1 MIDWAAF
8 LIVFVTSL
16 VAATAVV
23 SLYSF
28 GLRLLTTAGRVP
40 VVAPAEFTDAIT
52 VITPEEAAKAMK
64 RAAKAA
70 RKNPLT
76 PGQQNLARAGA
87 YACFALCAGAVLFG
101 IYLIIPFFHQG

>member
-1 MIDWAAF
+1 MIDWGAF
-8 LIVFVTSL
+8 LIVAVTSL

-40 VVAPAEFTDAIT
+40 VVTPAEFTDAIT
-52 VITPEEAAKAMK
+52 VITPEEAERAAK

-76 PGQQNLARAGA
+76 DSQKLLARYGA
-87 YACFALCAGAVLFG
+87 YACFVLCGAAVLFG
-101 IYLIIPFFHQG
+101 IYLIVPLFHR